1 MHIISNIALIT
12 INETLIIQL
21 LSFLIFL
28 YIINRIM
35 FRPIVGVMTE
45 RNRYIETL
53 KNDATDA
60 GKKLLDITTQL
71 EKQKISVKNEALILK
86 NEQKQF
92 GEKQA
97 QKIYALAKK
106 EIETLRD
113 ETAKEIDGQI
123 MEARKHL
130 KEEAEVL
137 SVYVMEKV
145 IERGLT

>member
-35 FRPIVGVMTE
+35 FRPLVGVMTE
-45 RNRYIETL
+45 RDRYIETL
-53 KNDATDA
+53 KEDAVTA
-60 GKKLLDITTQL
+60 EKKMLDITKQL

-86 NEQKQF
+86 EEQKQV
-92 GEKQA
+92 GEEQA
-97 QKIYALAKK
+97 DKIYGLAKK
-106 EIETLRD
+106 EMETLRD
-113 ETAKEIDGQI
+113 EAVKEVDDQI

-130 KEEAEVL
+130 KEQSEVL

-145 IERGLT
+145 VERGLT